1 MKTIQPALLTVVLC
15 VSTALVSA
23 QTPIAVTH
31 GPMLGR
37 LGSDR
42 VAVWV
47 RTSAPGSFRVR
58 YGLAPDALGRVS
70 GEGTTA
76 IERDNTGSLL
86 LQGLKANTT
95 YYYQV
100 VTADVAS
107 GPEKPDGS
115 FMTLPDP
122 GAFANPEH
130 NPSGLFNFRF
140 EFGTGNNQ
148 SPAGPGPWPPAFK
161 TMLDT
166 LKGKIHF
173 AIQNGDF
180 IYEEKRDTTVAD
192 WRAQVG
198 LPPAVQ
204 SPRVV
209 ELAPTIVGVWE
220 NYKLYMS
227 RGKALAAW
235 HRNVPGLFTFDDHEI
250 LDNIAGTSTVGLHD
264 RKAVFRDI
272 GSQAWYDY
280 LGWAN
285 PVASGEIRI
294 GRALL
299 KAGSDILTDPEA
311 DFVAKP
317 VDLNVAGA
325 LHVHWGGPIAGVPN
339 REYEAK
345 SEAEKAGDPNAG
357 VYEVVERIDAHRLRI
372 RPAANRDG
380 EAAYSLGR
388 KSYYEQRIGNAHFL
402 FLDTRSYRGQG
413 DPSNPGRTDISMLG
427 PGQKAWLMDTMK
439 KSDADMFFVVSQVTL
454 TIPHVGGTPTGAGT
468 TDTGPRPVVHDEA
481 WPIFLAER
489 EELINFW
496 DSLGKTVMVLTG
508 DLHNS
513 FSIKVTDRVWELAS
527 GPHNSRNHRADAEG
541 DPPPNGVFD
550 TRGRKVDIRWSSYF
564 LKDMPA
570 QLVRQPIYTTVQLNN
585 VFNNPL
591 EAGKDR
597 WVAYPHPQ
605 VIVQFFNGFTGDL
618 LYAESIRI
626 K

>member
-1 MKTIQPALLTVVLC
+1 MKLIQQTLFVFLLGA
-15 VSTALVSA
+15 STRLIAADV
-23 QTPIAVTH
+23 PIMVTH
-31 GPMLGR
+31 GPMLGN
-37 LGSDR
+37 LGSDQ

-47 RTSAPGSFRVR
+47 RTSAPGAFRVR
-58 YGLAPDALGRVS
+58 YGLVPDSLESVS

-86 LQGLKANTT
+86 LTGLKANTT

-100 VTADVAS
+100 VTGDAAATPAS
-107 GPEKPDGS
+107 PDGS

-122 GAFANPEH
+122 AAFRNPDH

-148 SPAGPGPWPPAFK
+148 NPSGPGPWPPAFK
-161 TMLDT
+161 TMLDN

-180 IYEEKRDTTVAD
+180 IYEEKRDYSVAD

-198 LPPAVQ
+198 LGPTVK

-250 LDNIAGTSTVGLHD
+250 LDNIDGSSTVGLRD

-285 PVASGEIRI
+285 PVAPGEIRL
-294 GRALL
+294 GRAHL

-311 DFVAKP
+311 DFIAKP

-325 LHVHWGGPIAGVPN
+325 LHIHWGGPIAGVPG
-339 REYEAK
+339 REFETK
-345 SEAEKAGDPNAG
+345 SEAEQAGDPNAG
-357 VYEVVERIDAHRLRI
+357 VYEVLERIDAHRLRI
-372 RPAANRDG
+372 RPAAHRDG

-388 KSYYEQRIGNAHFL
+388 KSYYDQRIGNAHFL
-402 FLDTRSYRGQG
+402 FLDTRSYRGEG
-413 DPSNPGRTDISMLG
+413 DPIHPERPDISMLG
-427 PGQKAWLMDTMK
+427 PGQKAWVMETMK

-468 TDTGPRPVVHDEA
+468 TDAGPLPVEHDEA

-489 EELINFW
+489 EELIRFW

-541 DPPPNGVFD
+541 DPPPNGVFN

-570 QLVRQPIYTTVQLNN
+570 RLVRQPIYTTIQLNN

-591 EAGKDR
+591 EEGKDR

-605 VIVQFFNGFTGDL
+605 VIVQFFNGLTGDL
-618 LYAESIRI
+618 LYAESIRV